1 MIKDK
6 NSRRDQMSIMT
17 DVLLTMKE
25 PRIVTHMMYATNLS
39 YGQLKK
45 YLTLLTNIGLAEKV
59 KDKENQHLFRIT
71 KKGMIFVDAITNYG
85 NYLEHS
91 PEFVMG

>member
-1 MIKDK
+1 MKKDK
-6 NSRRDQMSIMT
+6 NCRRDQMSIMA

-45 YLTLLTNIGLAEKV
+45 YLALLTNIGLAEEMKGR
-59 KDKENQHLFRIT
+59 ENQHLFRIT
-71 KKGMIFVDAITNYG
+71 EKGMTFVDAITDYG
-85 NYLEHS
+85 DYLRS
-91 PEFVMG
+91 PEFVIG